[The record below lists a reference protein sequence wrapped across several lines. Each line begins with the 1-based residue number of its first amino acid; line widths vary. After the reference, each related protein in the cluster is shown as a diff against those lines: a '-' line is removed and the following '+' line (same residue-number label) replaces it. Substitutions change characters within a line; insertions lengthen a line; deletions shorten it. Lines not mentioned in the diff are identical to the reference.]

1 MQVYSDAHMAS
12 RFAGPIWDKVA
23 KENKAFAK
31 FGRFVLSEL
40 AHSVPTSLLGVE
52 VLHQEF

>member
-40 AHSVPTSLLGVE
+40 AHKGFYKPAE
-52 VLHQEF
+52 VLHQF